1 MQWEYSISLV
11 DLILCNKLN
20 TKTEMFIQDLLDNDV
35 LLEKLD
41 LLLEEN
47 GINSLKKMEKFF
59 DAPDAKKFI
68 IENCK

>member
-1 MQWEYSISLV
+1 MKWEYSISLI
-11 DLILCNKLN
+11 DLILRNKLN

-59 DAPDAKKFI
+59 AEPDIKKFI